1 MNKYKYQVVYT
12 TKFKKSLK
20 KMLKQNKNIEELLD
34 IVDKLA
40 IKEKL
45 EKKYK
50 NHKLVDDN
58 NYNNCFECHI
68 RPDWLL
74 VYQYIEDTLVLL
86 LINTGSHSDLF
97 DS

>member
-50 NHKLVDDN
+50 MTFPFGAGSKVDEFSVKFIEKYGKEEFDKLVKRN
-58 NYNNCFECHI
+58 FANYKK
-68 RPDWLL
+68 
-74 VYQYIEDTLVLL
+74 VL
-86 LINTGSHSDLF
+86 DK
-97 DS
+97 